1 MATRQCGVDRSGY
14 VLVISNLTKRYDEIV
29 ALDDLTM
36 TVRPGRILGFLGP
49 NGAGKTTTMR
59 SVFGLVTPDAGEI
72 TWHGSRMDA
81 GAWSQFGYM
90 PEERGLYPKMRV
102 FEQLQHFAR
111 LAGLDKATAT
121 ENIDRWLTQL
131 GLADRARSKL
141 EELSHGNQ
149 QRVQLA
155 AALVHDPAVAILDE
169 PFSGLDPLAVDDL
182 AAILSRLAA
191 GGTAIL
197 FSSHQLDLV
206 QSVCQDVVIID
217 HGRVVLEGEVE
228 RLRDDAEQRVL
239 EIDVDGSQFVS
250 ERAARANGGRALIDR
265 HTPITD
271 IVNEAQAHGTITSLR
286 FEPPSLSDLFRQ
298 AVRR

>member
-1 MATRQCGVDRSGY
+1 M
-14 VLVISNLTKRYDEIV
+14 LVISNLTKRYDDIV
-29 ALDDLTM
+29 ALDDLSM
-36 TVRPGRILGFLGP
+36 KVRPGRILGFLGP

-59 SVFGLVTPDAGEI
+59 SVFGLVTPDTGEI
-72 TWHGSRMDA
+72 TWNGSRVDA
-81 GAWSQFGYM
+81 RSWSQFGYM
-90 PEERGLYPKMRV
+90 PEERGLYPKMRI
-102 FEQLQHFAR
+102 FEQLHHFAR
-111 LAGLDKATAT
+111 LAGLDKTTAT
-121 ENIDRWLTQL
+121 QNIDRWLEQL

-182 AAILSRLAA
+182 AAILAKLAA
-191 GGTAIL
+191 AGTAIL

-217 HGRVVLEGEVE
+217 HGHVVLEGEVE
-228 RLRDDAEQRVL
+228 WLRDNSEQRVL
-239 EIDVDGSQFVS
+239 EIDVDSKPFVS
-250 ERAARANGGRALIDR
+250 ERATLADGGRSLIDR

-271 IVNEAQAHGTITSLR
+271 IVTEAQAHGTITSLR
-286 FEPPSLSDLFRQ
+286 FEPPNLSDLFRQ
-298 AVRR
+298 AVKR

>member
-1 MATRQCGVDRSGY
+1 M
-14 VLVISNLTKRYDEIV
+14 LVISNLTKRYDEIV
-29 ALDDLTM
+29 ALDDLSM
-36 TVRPGRILGFLGP
+36 TVHPGRILGFLGP

-72 TWHGSRMDA
+72 TWNGSPVDA
-81 GAWSQFGYM
+81 ASWSQFGYM

-102 FEQLQHFAR
+102 SEQLVHFAR
-111 LAGLDKATAT
+111 LAGLDKTAATQ
-121 ENIDRWLTQL
+121 NIDRWLGQL

-182 AAILSRLAA
+182 AAILAKLAA
-191 GGTAIL
+191 EGTAIL

-228 RLRDDAEQRVL
+228 RLRDDSEQRVL
-239 EIDVDGSQFVS
+239 EIDVDGEPFVS
-250 ERAARANGGRALIDR
+250 EFGTPSNGGRTLIDR
-265 HTPITD
+265 DTPITD
-271 IVNEAQAHGTITSLR
+271 IVTEAQAHGTITSLR
-286 FEPPSLSDLFRQ
+286 FEPPNLSDLFRQ

>member
-1 MATRQCGVDRSGY
+1 
-14 VLVISNLTKRYDEIV
+14 
-29 ALDDLTM
+29 M

-59 SVFGLVTPDAGEI
+59 CVFGLVRPDSGQI
-72 TWHGSRMDA
+72 TWNGSPVDSTS
-81 GAWSQFGYM
+81 WSQFGYM
-90 PEERGLYPKMRV
+90 PEERGLYPKMKV
-102 FEQLQHFAR
+102 VDQLDHFAR
-111 LAGLDKATAT
+111 LAGLDKATAA
-121 ENIDRWLTQL
+121 ESIGRWVERL
-131 GLADRARSKL
+131 GLADRAGSKL

-155 AALVHDPAVAILDE
+155 AALVHDPTVAILDE

-182 AAILSRLAA
+182 AGILTELAA

-217 HGRVVLEGEVE
+217 RGRTVLEGEVE
-228 RLRDDAEQRVL
+228 RLRDESDQRVL
-239 EIDVDGSQFVS
+239 EIDVDGEPFVS
-250 ERAARANGGRALIDR
+250 ARSTMADGGRAMVDR
-265 HTPITD
+265 NTPITD
-271 IVNEAQAHGTITSLR
+271 IVSEAQAHGTVTSLR
-286 FEPPSLSDLFRQ
+286 FEAPNLSDLFRQ

>member
-1 MATRQCGVDRSGY
+1 M
-14 VLVISNLTKRYDEIV
+14 LVISNLTKRYDEIV
-29 ALDDLTM
+29 ALDDLSM
-36 TVRPGRILGFLGP
+36 SVRPGRILGFLGP

-59 SVFGLVTPDAGEI
+59 SVFGLVTPDTGEI
-72 TWHGSRMDA
+72 TWNDSRVDA
-81 GAWSQFGYM
+81 ASWSQFGYM

-102 FEQLQHFAR
+102 FEQLHHFAR
-111 LAGLDKATAT
+111 LAGLDSATAT
-121 ENIDRWLTQL
+121 ENIDRWLAQL
-131 GLADRARSKL
+131 GLTDRARSKL

-155 AALVHDPAVAILDE
+155 AALVHEPAVAILDE

-182 AAILSRLAA
+182 AAVLAKLAA
-191 GGTAIL
+191 DGTAIL

-228 RLRDDAEQRVL
+228 RLRDDSEQRVL
-239 EIDVDGSQFVS
+239 EIDVDGRPFVS
-250 ERAARANGGRALIDR
+250 ERATRANGGRALIDR
-265 HTPITD
+265 DTPITD
-271 IVNEAQAHGTITSLR
+271 IVTEAQAHGTITSLR
-286 FEPPSLSDLFRQ
+286 FEPPNLSDLFRQ

>member
-1 MATRQCGVDRSGY
+1 M
-14 VLVISNLTKRYDEIV
+14 LNISDLTKRYGDIV
-29 ALDDLTM
+29 ALDDLSM
-36 TVRPGRILGFLGP
+36 SVRPGRILGFLGP

-72 TWHGSRMDA
+72 RWNGDPVDA
-81 GAWSQFGYM
+81 GSWSQFGYM

-102 FEQLQHFAR
+102 FEQLNHFAR
-111 LAGLDKATAT
+111 LAGMDKATASQ
-121 ENIDRWLTQL
+121 NIDRWLGQL

-182 AAILSRLAA
+182 AGILSSLAA
-191 GGTAIL
+191 EGTAIL

-228 RLRDDAEQRVL
+228 RLRDDSEQRVL
-239 EIDVDGSQFVS
+239 EIDVDGRPFVG
-250 ERAARANGGRALIDR
+250 ERARRANGGRALIDR
-265 HTPITD
+265 NTPITD
-271 IVNEAQAHGTITSLR
+271 IVTEAQTHGTITSLR

>member
-1 MATRQCGVDRSGY
+1 M
-14 VLVISNLTKRYDEIV
+14 LIISNLTKRYDEIV
-29 ALDDLTM
+29 ALDDLSM

-72 TWHGSRMDA
+72 TWNGGRVDA
-81 GAWSQFGYM
+81 GSWSQFGYM

-102 FEQLQHFAR
+102 FEQLDHFAR
-111 LAGLDKATAT
+111 LAGLDKRTASQ
-121 ENIDRWLTQL
+121 NIERWLGQL

-155 AALVHDPAVAILDE
+155 AALVHDPAVAVLDE

-182 AAILSRLAA
+182 AAILAKLAA
-191 GGTAIL
+191 EGTAIL

-228 RLRDDAEQRVL
+228 RLRDESKQRVL
-239 EIDVDGSQFVS
+239 EIDVNGEPFVS
-250 ERAARANGGRALIDR
+250 ERATRANGGRALIDR
-265 HTPITD
+265 NTPITD
-271 IVNEAQAHGTITSLR
+271 IVSEAQGHGTITSLR
-286 FEPPSLSDLFRQ
+286 FEPPNLSDLFRQ
-298 AVRR
+298 AVKR

>member
-1 MATRQCGVDRSGY
+1 MIRVRDLHKYFGPTHAVDGVSFEVG
-14 VLVISNLTKRYDEIV
+14 KGEIV
-29 ALDDLTM
+29 
-36 TVRPGRILGFLGP
+36 GFLGP

-72 TWHGSRMDA
+72 SWNGSPVDA
-81 GAWSQFGYM
+81 RSWSQFGYM

-102 FEQLQHFAR
+102 FEQLNHFAR
-111 LAGLDKATAT
+111 LAGLDKAIAT
-121 ENIDRWLTQL
+121 QNIDHWLEQL

-155 AALVHDPAVAILDE
+155 AALVHEPAVAILDE

-182 AAILSRLAA
+182 AAILSKLAA
-191 GGTAIL
+191 DGTAIL

-206 QSVCQDVVIID
+206 QTVCQDVVIID

-228 RLRDDAEQRVL
+228 QLREDSEQRVL
-239 EIDVDGSQFVS
+239 EIDVDGSPFVS
-250 ERAARANGGRALIDR
+250 ERATRANGGRALIDR
-265 HTPITD
+265 NTPITD
-271 IVNEAQAHGTITSLR
+271 IVTEAQAHGTITSLR
-286 FEPPSLSDLFRQ
+286 FEPPNLSDLFRQ

>member
-1 MATRQCGVDRSGY
+1 M
-14 VLVISNLTKRYDEIV
+14 LNISDLTKRYGDIV
-29 ALDDLTM
+29 ALDDLSM
-36 TVRPGRILGFLGP
+36 SVRPGRILGFLGP

-72 TWHGSRMDA
+72 RWNGDPVDA
-81 GAWSQFGYM
+81 GSWSQFGYM

-102 FEQLQHFAR
+102 FEQLNHFAR
-111 LAGLDKATAT
+111 LAGMDKATASQ
-121 ENIDRWLTQL
+121 NIDRWLGQL

-182 AAILSRLAA
+182 AGILSSLAA
-191 GGTAIL
+191 EGTAIL

-228 RLRDDAEQRVL
+228 RLRDDSEQRVL
-239 EIDVDGSQFVS
+239 EIDVDGQPFVS
-250 ERAARANGGRALIDR
+250 ERARRANGGRALIDR
-265 HTPITD
+265 NTPITD
-271 IVNEAQAHGTITSLR
+271 IVTEAQTHGTITSLR

>member
-1 MATRQCGVDRSGY
+1 M
-14 VLVISNLTKRYDEIV
+14 LVISNLTKRYDEIV
-29 ALDDLTM
+29 ALDDLSM
-36 TVRPGRILGFLGP
+36 TVRSGRILGFLGP

-59 SVFGLVTPDAGEI
+59 SVFGLVAPDSGKI
-72 TWHGSRMDA
+72 TWNGSPV
-81 GAWSQFGYM
+81 GPESWSQFGYM
-90 PEERGLYPKMRV
+90 PEERGLYPKMKV
-102 FEQLQHFAR
+102 FEQLNHFAR
-111 LAGLDKATAT
+111 LAGLDKVTAGQS
-121 ENIDRWLTQL
+121 IDRWLSQL

-182 AAILSRLAA
+182 AAILKKLAA

-217 HGRVVLEGEVE
+217 HGRVVLQGDVE
-228 RLRDDAEQRVL
+228 RLRDDSEQRVL
-239 EIDVDGSQFVS
+239 EIDVDGRPFVS
-250 ERAARANGGRALIDR
+250 EHARITDGGRALIDR
-265 HTPITD
+265 DTPITD
-271 IVNEAQAHGTITSLR
+271 IVTEAQAHGTITSLR
-286 FEPPSLSDLFRQ
+286 FEPPNLSDLFRQ
-298 AVRR
+298 AVKR